1 MFFTLQENTNIIF
14 YMFTID
20 IYFIAA
26 LYWIISMAIQYV
38 VKPNFFSF
46 FFTDKRKKLKSHEA

>member
-38 VKPNFFSF
+38 VKPNFFF
-46 FFTDKRKKLKSHEA
+46 FFTDKQERN

>member
-38 VKPNFFSF
+38 VKPNFFFF
-46 FFTDKRKKLKSHEA
+46 FFTDKQEKN